1 MSGYDQAE
9 RPVRRLGPY
18 ELVRQLGRGGFAEV
32 WLGKRTGP
40 GGFES
45 RVAIKTVRIELRTDP
60 AFQQMFTDEAKLA
73 ARINHPNVVSI
84 FELGEV
90 DGVLYLVME
99 YITGRPLNVLGYM
112 MQRAAKP
119 IPVGIVMRILA
130 DTCAGLHA
138 AHELERD
145 GKSLGVIHRDVS
157 PQNILVSDKGMV
169 KLIDFGVAK
178 ANDRLAADTTDGHTK
193 GKLRYMA
200 PEQAMAR
207 AVDRRADI
215 WAVGAVAF
223 DLIEGHPPHDGQN
236 DLARLFKLMDKS
248 PPPSFVKDVPKPIAD
263 VIKKALEPDPD
274 SRWATAAEMRTA
286 IEAALDACN
295 LRVTADTLAE
305 FFGEALSAPSDDE
318 DEEVQSDGAVLRHR
332 LKRPSMREA
341 MATIDVP
348 PPESR
353 SSLEHSLETQ
363 GELPIIE
370 TLSALN
376 TRPHGVPR
384 RASRVVMASVAA
396 AALICVCA
404 LALGMRRDPA
414 SAVTPTAQATQTTPA
429 PSSDLLAIPEPT
441 ANPGATPVAAPS
453 PTPTNDD
460 VAAAPA
466 APAVAPAAPAAAPGS
481 APALAFAVIERKKP
495 APPGAPAK
503 TTRPRQTKPLL
514 PAAPPSSRPRYDD
527 TIQ

>member
-1 MSGYDQAE
+1 MSGFAAAD

-32 WLGKRTGP
+32 WLAKRTGP

-60 AFQQMFTDEAKLA
+60 TFQQMFTDEAKLA

-84 FELGEV
+84 FELGEA
-90 DGVLYLVME
+90 DDVLYLVME
-99 YITGRPLNVLGYM
+99 YITGRPLNVLSHM
-112 MQRAAKP
+112 MQRAGKP
-119 IPVGIVMRILA
+119 IPVGIIMRILA

-157 PQNILVSDKGMV
+157 PQNILVSDKGTV

-207 AVDRRADI
+207 PVDRRADI
-215 WAVGAVAF
+215 YAVGAVAF
-223 DLIEGHPPHDGQN
+223 DLLEGHPPHDGQN
-236 DLARLFKLMDKS
+236 DLARLFKLMDKG
-248 PPPSFVKDVPKPIAD
+248 PPPPFVTDVPKPIAD
-263 VIKKALEPDPD
+263 VIHKALSADVD
-274 SRWATAAEMRTA
+274 ARWATAAEMRTA
-286 IEAALDACN
+286 IDAALDACN
-295 LRVTADTLAE
+295 LRVTSDVVAE
-305 FFGEALSAPSDDE
+305 FFGPALAAPHDDD
-318 DEEVQSDGAVLRHR
+318 DEEVESDGGVLRAR

-341 MATIDVP
+341 MPTIDVP
-348 PPESR
+348 PPDAASGSGRVAPRATES
-353 SSLEHSLETQ
+353 EP
-363 GELPIIE
+363 PIIE

-384 RASRVVMASVAA
+384 RASRIVVASVAA
-396 AALICVCA
+396 AALVCIVA
-404 LALGMRRDPA
+404 LAMGLRRDPA
-414 SAVTPTAQATQTTPA
+414 PSGTAGPLSTPA
-429 PSSDLLAIPEPT
+429 PSSELQAVPDPT
-441 ANPGATPVAAPS
+441 AGATGATTATLTGGDDNAAAVAPS
-453 PTPTNDD
+453 PAATPSQA
-460 VAAAPA
+460 VAVAVLDRKKLAAP
-466 APAVAPAAPAAAPGS
+466 VAPP
-481 APALAFAVIERKKP
+481 
-495 APPGAPAK
+495 APAK
-503 TTRPRQTKPLL
+503 TSRPRTAK
-514 PAAPPSSRPRYDD
+514 PPSVPVSPAPTSRPRYDD